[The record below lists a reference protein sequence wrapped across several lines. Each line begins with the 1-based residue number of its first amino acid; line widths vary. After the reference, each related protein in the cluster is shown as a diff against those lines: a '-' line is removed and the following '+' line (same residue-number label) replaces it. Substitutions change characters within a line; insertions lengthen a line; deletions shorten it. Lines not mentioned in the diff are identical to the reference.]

1 MRLLPGLPGSLQLF
15 TYSFIALQ
23 DLALQMFFHRVVPE
37 QEWSVVPGKQISLSF
52 HPEELARGEGQKK
65 I

>member
-1 MRLLPGLPGSLQLF
+1 
-15 TYSFIALQ
+15 
-23 DLALQMFFHRVVPE
+23 MFFHRAVPE

-65 I
+65 IWKKAFYEAGSK